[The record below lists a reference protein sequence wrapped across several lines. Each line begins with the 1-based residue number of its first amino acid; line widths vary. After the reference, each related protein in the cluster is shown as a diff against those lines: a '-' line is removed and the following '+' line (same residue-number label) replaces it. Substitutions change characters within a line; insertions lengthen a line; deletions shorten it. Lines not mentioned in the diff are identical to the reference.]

1 MAKTYNRYCV
11 LIWLSLIAGSLLIP
25 FAAHARQPQDSISG
39 GGRYVWVPDSM
50 AGRVAEVLMPDSARL
65 GAQLSERVVYRG
77 DTIPTVLKSRNIGRF
92 DRGLLNYLYIPRG
105 QWSFGITASYGEIST
120 DDMEIFDLLSDIDIS
135 GHLFSI
141 NPYIAYFVRDNL
153 SVGLKFGYSS
163 TKGRIDSFKVDIDED
178 MNFDLHD
185 IMYRNES
192 YSAALTLRQYFG
204 LTRRGRFGVFNE
216 VDLAFASG
224 NGDFVRPYNGVL
236 RTTHT
241 TTMQAQLNFSPGVS
255 VFIMENVSFNVSF
268 GVFGFNL
275 RNEKQTVDGER
286 MGNRFTSGANFR
298 FNIFNIN
305 FGIAAHI

>member
-1 MAKTYNRYCV
+1 MAKTYNRYFV
-11 LIWLSLIAGSLLIP
+11 LIWLSLIAGSLFIP
-25 FAAHARQPQDSISG
+25 FALKAQVPETSVS
-39 GGRYVWVPDSM
+39 GGRYVWVPDSL
-50 AGRVAEVLMPDSARL
+50 ADRVAEVLLSDSARL
-65 GAQLSERVVYRG
+65 EAELAEKVIYRG
-77 DTIPTVLKSRNIGRF
+77 DTISTVLKSRNLGRF
-92 DRGLLNYLYIPRG
+92 DRGLRNYLYIPHG
-105 QWSFGITASYGEIST
+105 QWTFGITASYGEIST
-120 DDMEIFDLLSDIDIS
+120 SDMEIFDLLDDIDLS
-135 GHLFSI
+135 GHVFSI

-153 SVGLKFGYSS
+153 SVGLKFGYNS

-216 VDLAFASG
+216 VDLTFASG

-241 TTMQAQLNFSPGVS
+241 NTMQAQLNFSPGVS
-255 VFIMENVSFNVSF
+255 VFILENVSFNVSF
-268 GVFGFNL
+268 GVFGFKL
-275 RNEKQTVDGER
+275 RNEKQTVDGEP

>member
-1 MAKTYNRYCV
+1 MAKTYNRYSV
-11 LIWLSLIAGSLLIP
+11 LIWLSLVAGCLFFP
-25 FAAHARQPQDSISG
+25 FALKAQAPEAPTS

-50 AGRVAEVLMPDSARL
+50 ARRVAEVLLPDSARL
-65 GAQLSERVVYRG
+65 EAELAEKVVYHG
-77 DTIPTVLKSRNIGRF
+77 DTISTVLKSRNLGRF
-92 DRGLLNYLYIPRG
+92 DRGLLNYLYIPHG
-105 QWSFGITASYGEIST
+105 QWTFGITASYGEIST
-120 DDMEIFDLLSDIDIS
+120 SDMEIFDLLNDIDLS
-135 GHLFSI
+135 GHIFSI
-141 NPYIAYFVRDNL
+141 NPYVAYFVRDNL

-163 TKGRIDSFKVDIDED
+163 TKGNINSFKVDIDED
-178 MNFDLHD
+178 MNFNLHD

-241 TTMQAQLNFSPGVS
+241 NTMQAQLNFSPGVS
-255 VFIMENVSFNVSF
+255 VFIMENVSFNISF
-268 GVFGFNL
+268 GVFGFKL
-275 RNEKQTVDGER
+275 RNEKQTVDGEP